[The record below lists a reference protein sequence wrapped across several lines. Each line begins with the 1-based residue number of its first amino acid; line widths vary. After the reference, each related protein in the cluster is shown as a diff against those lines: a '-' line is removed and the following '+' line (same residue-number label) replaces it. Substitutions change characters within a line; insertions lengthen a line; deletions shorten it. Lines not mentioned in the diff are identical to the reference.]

1 VMRFAERLVSLD
13 RQREILELLTP
24 QQLAVVA
31 LVVDG
36 FSQAEAARMLGI
48 SRQAAQRRLRAARR
62 RVLRELPE
70 LAGCVER
77 EDDGREVG

>member
-1 VMRFAERLVSLD
+1 MMRFAERLVSLD

-31 LVVDG
+31 LVAEG
-36 FSQAEAARMLGI
+36 FTYAEAAQALGI
-48 SRQAAQRRLRAARR
+48 SRQAAQRRLASARR

-77 EDDGREVG
+77 